1 MDIREILGISEM
13 YEFIRYLKDIIF
25 DKQRREEYFNK
36 IIEDIDLS
44 TDFMRDVFQ
53 AEAAQ
58 RKQMK
63 QDYTPDCICK
73 LFYELSTTP
82 AAVLDECAGT
92 GSLAISYIA
101 NGVKNVIC
109 IEKSETVFPLLL
121 FNMSIRN
128 VTGWVIKEDITT
140 RELLEAYR
148 LEAGTRYSDIAKLEP
163 NIDASRQSYR
173 THHIHCHGV
182 VLGTGGFENM
192 QYHQKA
198 RAIICS

>member
-36 IIEDIDLS
+36 IIEDIDLR
-44 TDFMRDVFQ
+44 TDFIRDVFQ

-82 AAVLDECAGT
+82 ARYLMNAQE
-92 GSLAISYIA
+92 
-101 NGVKNVIC
+101 
-109 IEKSETVFPLLL
+109 
-121 FNMSIRN
+121 
-128 VTGWVIKEDITT
+128 
-140 RELLEAYR
+140 LEA
-148 LEAGTRYSDIAKLEP
+148 L
-163 NIDASRQSYR
+163 
-173 THHIHCHGV
+173 
-182 VLGTGGFENM
+182 
-192 QYHQKA
+192 QYLILQMV
-198 RAIICS
+198 